1 VSAFELLL
9 SPVRVRNKTVRNRT
23 VITAHGATELFRNPA
38 LPAEPYIEYMRR
50 RAQGGVGL
58 IIAQPQYP
66 NPFGEYPAAV
76 LARHARLAE
85 AVKAEGAVLLLQLA
99 HLGLYGRT
107 DADPR
112 RPALWGFDNGQTEAG
127 EANHRMADDQVQEMV
142 EAYRRTAVMAAEA
155 GFDGVEVHGAHG
167 YLIQQSLTPRWNH
180 RDDRWG
186 QDRTLFARQVIA
198 ESRRAIGPD
207 GIIGYRT
214 ATDDFR
220 SPEDEGRGVAG
231 IADDLQRI
239 LGTGEVDL
247 INTTVGDGGKS
258 YARAI
263 PSYRS
268 GDAPN
273 IPFLVKLR
281 SIVDITVPVIGVGRI
296 VSPAAAEAVLQTG
309 ACDLVAMTRA
319 HIADPDIV
327 AKTKASAGDRIRP
340 CVGAS
345 VCVDRKL
352 AGFTDISCFHNPQVL
367 RESELVVR
375 TADTPRRI
383 LIVGAGP
390 AGLKAAETAALRGH
404 RVSVFDERSAFG
416 GQLRLA
422 ERTAAAPLVA
432 AVDYLVAELRHTDAE
447 LYLNT
452 TVDEHVLRSVHP
464 DEVVLATGTTPR
476 PASELFLGGESGRV
490 LSPAEALG
498 DSTLGGDVLL
508 YDSSGSN
515 EGALVAEALARR
527 GCRVTFATK
536 FEIVM
541 PFGGQMHRWVVPDIL
556 RVLMQ
561 DVYVGTI
568 VGYVDGELVVL
579 VRPDGDTVA
588 ELKVQTVVAVCPGVP
603 RLSLAPIV
611 EGAGLPYRVIGD
623 AQAPRT
629 AWQAFGEG
637 MAAGVAL

>member
-1 VSAFELLL
+1 MSAFELLL
-9 SPVRVRNKTVRNRT
+9 SPVRVRNKVVRNRT

-66 NPFGEYPAAV
+66 NPFGEYPAEL
-76 LARHARLAE
+76 LARHARLAD

-127 EANHRMADDQVQEMV
+127 EANHRMADDEVEEMI

-180 RDDRWG
+180 REDRWG
-186 QDRTLFARQVIA
+186 QDRTLFARRVIA
-198 ESRRAIGPD
+198 EARRAIGPD

-239 LGTGEVDL
+239 LGTGEVDV

-281 SIVDITVPVIGVGRI
+281 AIVDITVPVIGVGRI
-296 VSPAAAEAVLQTG
+296 VSPAAAEAVLQSG
-309 ACDLVAMTRA
+309 SCDLVAMTRA

-422 ERTAAAPLVA
+422 ELTAAAPLVA

-452 TVDEHVLRSVHP
+452 PVDEHVLRSVRP
-464 DEVVLATGTTPR
+464 DEVVLATGTTSR
-476 PASELFLGGESGRV
+476 HASELFLGGESGRV

-498 DSTLGGDVLL
+498 DATLSGDVLL
-508 YDSSGSN
+508 CDASGSN

-536 FEIVM
+536 FETVM

-556 RVLMQ
+556 RALMQ

-568 VGYVDGELVVL
+568 IGYVDGELVDL
-579 VRPDGDTVA
+579 VRPDGETVA

-603 RLSLAPIV
+603 RLSLVPIV
-611 EGAGLPYRVIGD
+611 EDAGLPYRVIGD